1 MDIKQTVLQNWQSR
15 LERARETLAEL
26 EDELAC
32 QQYELEI
39 TERVRAKAQ
48 NETERDDWRIQ
59 VEVLSMMAGQ
69 TEGRIEEKQA
79 EVALC
84 TAMLAELEMDLAAG

>member
-15 LERARETLAEL
+15 MERARETLAEL

-48 NETERDDWRIQ
+48 NETDRDNWRIQ
-59 VEVLSMMAGQ
+59 VDVLSMLVGQ
-69 TEGRIEEKQA
+69 TEGRMEEEQA
-79 EVALC
+79 EIALC
-84 TAMLAELEMDLAAG
+84 TAMLAELEADLAAG